1 MPAPKRLLILGGTAE
16 AAELAAEAVQR
27 FGAGLAVISSLA
39 GRTGRPAIPQGGV
52 RIGGFGGAD
61 GLARYLRQEAIDL
74 VIDATHP
81 FARQI
86 SANAAEATAATGS
99 KRLVLARPP
108 WPRHP
113 LDRWIEVGDI
123 AAAAKVLPRVGQR
136 IWLTVGA
143 GELDA
148 FADMPGIWF
157 LVRLVEAPAAPL
169 PLGPHELI
177 LGRGPF
183 SLPAERALIRRHQID
198 ALVAK
203 ASGGP
208 ATYAKIEAAREANL
222 PVVMVRRPP
231 PEPGERVDSIAEA
244 IAWIEQALS
253 AVS

>member
-1 MPAPKRLLILGGTAE
+1 MRVNCLLILGGTAE
-16 AAELAAEAVQR
+16 AAQLAAASVAR
-27 FGAGLAVISSLA
+27 FGESLRVISSLA
-39 GRTGRPAIPQGGV
+39 GRTGRPAIPPGEV
-52 RIGGFGGAD
+52 RIGGFGGSE
-61 GLARYLRQEAIDL
+61 GLAQYLGQERIDA

-86 SANAAEATAATGS
+86 SANAARAAEATGT
-99 KRLVLARPP
+99 KRLTLARPP

-143 GELDA
+143 GEIEA
-148 FADMPGIWF
+148 FTALAGIWF
-157 LVRLVEAPAAPL
+157 LVRLVETPSTPL

-183 SLPAERALIRRHQID
+183 SLPAERVLIRRHAID

-203 ASGGP
+203 ASGGE
-208 ATYAKIEAAREANL
+208 ATFAKIEAAREASL

-231 PEPGERVDSIAEA
+231 AEPGERVETIEEA
-244 IAWIEQALS
+244 LAWLEREMSLA
-253 AVS
+253 